1 MGLSGLQRWQ
11 TKVVKHVAFSI
22 SQRVISSTSRLA
34 DRSGGG
40 PRELICFIER
50 PRRQPQDHVAVALAR
65 PAQEAQPVDHKWRQ
79 PNVALPIGVNT
90 RFVRYRPGGSVAA
103 MASNA
108 PWVQAAPPSTPAP

>member
-1 MGLSGLQRWQ
+1 
-11 TKVVKHVAFSI
+11 
-22 SQRVISSTSRLA
+22 
-34 DRSGGG
+34 
-40 PRELICFIER
+40 LICGCFIER

-90 RFVRYRPGGSVAA
+90 RFVRNRPGGSVAA

-108 PWVQAAPPSTPAP
+108 ALGDGAAPAR